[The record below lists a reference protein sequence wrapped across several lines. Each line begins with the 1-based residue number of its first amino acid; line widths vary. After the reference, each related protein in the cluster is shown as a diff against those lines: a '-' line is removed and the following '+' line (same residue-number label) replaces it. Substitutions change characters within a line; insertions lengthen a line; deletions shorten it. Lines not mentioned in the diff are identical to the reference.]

1 MRRRYL
7 YGVVTAAVVAACR
20 AAAIEVMN
28 EIDLDLSRERVWNF
42 RVPFRGRETD
52 LGQARLS
59 PLFLLHGGRLCYLPT
74 TTIYR
79 L

>member
-28 EIDLDLSRERVWNF
+28 EIDLDLSRERGVEF
-42 RVPFRGRETD
+42 PGAFSRE
-52 LGQARLS
+52 RNRS
-59 PLFLLHGGRLCYLPT
+59 
-74 TTIYR
+74 
-79 L
+79 

>member
-28 EIDLDLSRERVWNF
+28 EIDLDLSRERGVEF
-42 RVPFRGRETD
+42 PGAFSRES
-52 LGQARLS
+52 ACPIP
-59 PLFLLHGGRLCYLPT
+59 PLHAPT
-74 TTIYR
+74 PLIIHIHSIHTPAPLTNKH
-79 L
+79 